1 MPTHDI
7 PKISELPLF
16 GGNEHRSAMP
26 EATQR
31 YLQDHMHRVDYP
43 AGALLLRAGMR
54 SNYLAIVA
62 SGAIELRPVSGAP
75 QMIGPGG
82 VFGHEMMRNAAPSVF
97 SVQTAMPTTLWVI
110 RRSDW
115 LIAER
120 LTQASRPKPAQKTVP
135 IAPKSL
141 AANPLLTIQAFA
153 PPVTIREA
161 SQSASQKKTS
171 RFRFPWNGLAAL
183 LFLALVFIVLGPTLV
198 GWTDFMLVRSA
209 LQSNNPALAER
220 YLRLALDWRPASA
233 ALQDALGFVQ
243 RLQAQPDQAMQE
255 FRRAVAL
262 SPDLASAQNNLGVV
276 LLERGQASEALA
288 HLKAAVDLDP
298 GSPTYLVNLGNAYL
312 GLGDS
317 NSAMTAYRDAF
328 ALDPTHAVAQTR
340 WAILALQAGR
350 VVEARLVL
358 EKAVAAAPDL
368 ALARQG
374 LGAAILL
381 SGQPAAALPELEI
394 ALRLDPQNSSTH
406 LYLGLTLKALDRP
419 MDAAIEFIQVLSLSQ
434 DPAYTNLA
442 RQNLQQVYSQLM
454 PTGMS
459 QGGEPQIGIMQ
470 KGGLP

>member
-16 GGNEHRSAMP
+16 SAMP
-26 EATQR
+26 EAARR

-43 AGALLLRAGMR
+43 AGALLLRAGMH

-62 SGAIELRPVSGAP
+62 SGAIELRPVSGAL

-82 VFGHEMMRNAAPSVF
+82 VFGHEMMRQNAKLVSPPSAF

-120 LTQASRPKPAQKTVP
+120 LAQASRSKPAQKTAAVGRSS

-141 AANPLLTIQAFA
+141 AANPALTIQEFA
-153 PPVTIREA
+153 PSATIRVA
-161 SQSASQKKTS
+161 SPSTH
-171 RFRFPWNGLAAL
+171 RFRFPWNGLASL

-198 GWTDFMLVRSA
+198 GWTDFMLVRSS
-209 LQSNNPALAER
+209 LQANNPALAER
-220 YLRLALDWRPASA
+220 YLRLALDWRPDSA
-233 ALQDALGFVQ
+233 ALQDALGYVQ
-243 RLQAQPDQAMQE
+243 SLQAQPDQAMQE
-255 FRRAVAL
+255 FRRAVEL

-276 LLERGQASEALA
+276 LLERGQASDALA

-298 GSPTYLVNLGNAYL
+298 GSPAYLVNLGNACL
-312 GLGDS
+312 AAGDS
-317 NSAMTAYRDAF
+317 NTAMTAYRDAF
-328 ALDPTHAVAQTR
+328 ALDPTNAVAQTR

-358 EKAVAAAPDL
+358 EKAVATAPDL

-374 LGAAILL
+374 LGVAILL
-381 SGQPAAALPELEI
+381 SGQPAAALPELET
-394 ALRLDPQNSSTH
+394 AHRLNPQDTSTH
-406 LYLGLTLKALDRP
+406 LYLGLALKALDRP

-442 RQNLQQVYSQLM
+442 RQNLQQVYNQLM
-454 PTGMS
+454 PAGMS
-459 QGGEPQIGIMQ
+459 QGGKPQFGTLQ